1 MARLDD
7 VTGGN
12 SVSGSDSGK
21 ARGFLF
27 HPADWTITLRSGL
40 RIYEWSRMP
49 GSAASSSPSIPV
61 SLHPGSE
68 RGKECARDLLK
79 LHLRGGGSDLILIRM
94 ARAPPDPVF
103 TLRGS
108 AASVNT
114 LHFHCAEPG
123 LPLLYSGSG
132 KGLVHVWNLNTRR
145 AESVLD
151 GHAGAS
157 VIWVSTV
164 RSTNT
169 FLSHGRDMKV
179 CVWDLHEG
187 RKTVVQSLYTGSVG
201 FCQCFLLEAD
211 GSKTLLALPGENM
224 AEIKVTE
231 LANQT
236 LTCSLIPDDNHGMLM
251 CIKMWQSDT
260 GPLLCAGYEDG
271 SLLLWDVSYRRP
283 LSSLKVHPEP
293 VMCLDFDVGKQKG
306 ISGSSDKSLCS
317 WTLDGQQNLQI
328 QDSVPLTNPG
338 VSHLSIRGDEPALHS
353 ANTLAPEVTQVIP
366 LLSSHFSKSPLAV
379 KDKLRIVSELQ
390 SDSPWGCFR
399 VRQVEKMSTLHDPSA
414 LSALNLF
421 LHQTRLNRMIMRSS
435 GAVVVLGVF
444 NCVPLDYIRHKVSW
458 RDV

>member
-1 MARLDD
+1 MSEKQVLALSY
-7 VTGGN
+7 V
-12 SVSGSDSGK
+12 
-21 ARGFLF
+21 
-27 HPADWTITLRSGL
+27 
-40 RIYEWSRMP
+40 MQ
-49 GSAASSSPSIPV
+49 
-61 SLHPGSE
+61 LH
-68 RGKECARDLLK
+68 A
-79 LHLRGGGSDLILIRM
+79 GGSDLILIRM

-187 RKTVVQSLYTGSVG
+187 RRTVVQSLYTGSVG

-224 AEIKVTE
+224 AEIKVRE
-231 LANQT
+231 LGNQT

-251 CIKMWQSDT
+251 CMKMWQSDT

-271 SLLLWDVSYRRP
+271 SLLIWDVSYRRL

-293 VMCLDFDVGKQKG
+293 VMCLDFDVCKQKG

-338 VSHLSIRGDEPALHS
+338 VSHLSIRGDGKIVAT
-353 ANTLAPEVTQVIP
+353 AGWDGNVRI
-366 LLSSHFSKSPLAV
+366 FSWKKMKPLAILQHH
-379 KDKLRIVSELQ
+379 KDLVYSVVFSDHPEPSKRLMAAGSKDQLISLWSIYTQ
-390 SDSPWGCFR
+390 S
-399 VRQVEKMSTLHDPSA
+399 
-414 LSALNLF
+414 
-421 LHQTRLNRMIMRSS
+421 
-435 GAVVVLGVF
+435 
-444 NCVPLDYIRHKVSW
+444 
-458 RDV
+458 